1 MTQKEIKAKILE
13 EISSQLSK
21 IKFSGTYTNDVKLS
35 ATIKNLTEAYKNLK

>member
-1 MTQKEIKAKILE
+1 MTQKELKEKILE

-21 IKFSGTYTNDVKLS
+21 IKSGTYTNDVKLS